1 MLQSEGREDKFQKP
15 TGHDVAAGVCPKLP
29 GALFKCVRSEGEDGT
44 HRNEEGGENGRE
56 QVTHPRSPRAP
67 QLLHCSP
74 HKDPARSQLRRQS
87 HF

>member
-56 QVTHPRSPRAP
+56 QVTHPPVTPCPSAP
-67 QLLHCSP
+67 PLQSSHGPSE
-74 HKDPARSQLRRQS
+74 KPA
-87 HF
+87 